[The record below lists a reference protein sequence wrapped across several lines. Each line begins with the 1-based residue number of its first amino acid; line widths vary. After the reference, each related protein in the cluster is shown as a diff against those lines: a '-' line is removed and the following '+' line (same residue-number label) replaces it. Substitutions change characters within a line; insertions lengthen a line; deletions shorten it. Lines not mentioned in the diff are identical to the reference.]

1 MRWLSLVGLVALV
14 GCVDVV
20 EQGPVS
26 QPAPQ
31 ANSRPKA
38 TTPTR
43 AQVNQFISVVQR
55 VEPIAERECRARSP
69 RANCDFRIVV
79 DDRPGQPPNAYQTL
93 DRDGQPILAFTLP
106 LIAQVRNQDELAFVM
121 GHEAAHHISGHIP
134 RQQQNAAAGAIL
146 LGGLAAITGASQT
159 IVDQA
164 VDIGAGVGAR
174 SYSKNFELEA
184 DALGTVI
191 THNAGY
197 NPVRGAEFFSQ
208 LPDPGNRFLG
218 THPPNAQRVETVRR
232 VAAGAAQSREAVDEF
247 LKALK
252 KDKKFARATHNTW
265 AVLLGDGTPLKG
277 DDGEAGAGQVILR
290 MLERADLRDHVVVVT
305 RWYGGK
311 KLGGDRFRH
320 VQDCARAYLDEMA
333 I

>member
-208 LPDPGNRFLG
+208 LPDPRNRFLG

-232 VAAGAAQSREAVDEF
+232 VAAG
-247 LKALK
+247 L
-252 KDKKFARATHNTW
+252 
-265 AVLLGDGTPLKG
+265 
-277 DDGEAGAGQVILR
+277 
-290 MLERADLRDHVVVVT
+290 
-305 RWYGGK
+305 
-311 KLGGDRFRH
+311 
-320 VQDCARAYLDEMA
+320 
-333 I
+333 

>member
-31 ANSRPKA
+31 ATSRPKA

-55 VEPIAERECRARSP
+55 VEPVAERECRARSP

-93 DRDGQPILAFTLP
+93 DRNGQPILAFTLP

-146 LGGLAAITGASQT
+146 LGGLAAITGASQSV
-159 IVDQA
+159 VDQA

-232 VAAGAAQSREAVDEF
+232 VAAG
-247 LKALK
+247 L
-252 KDKKFARATHNTW
+252 
-265 AVLLGDGTPLKG
+265 
-277 DDGEAGAGQVILR
+277 
-290 MLERADLRDHVVVVT
+290 
-305 RWYGGK
+305 
-311 KLGGDRFRH
+311 
-320 VQDCARAYLDEMA
+320 
-333 I
+333 

>member
-31 ANSRPKA
+31 ATSRPKA

-93 DRDGQPILAFTLP
+93 DRNGQPILAFTLP

-232 VAAGAAQSREAVDEF
+232 VAAG
-247 LKALK
+247 L
-252 KDKKFARATHNTW
+252 
-265 AVLLGDGTPLKG
+265 
-277 DDGEAGAGQVILR
+277 
-290 MLERADLRDHVVVVT
+290 
-305 RWYGGK
+305 
-311 KLGGDRFRH
+311 
-320 VQDCARAYLDEMA
+320 
-333 I
+333 

>member
-31 ANSRPKA
+31 ATSRPKA

-55 VEPIAERECRARSP
+55 VEPVAERECRARSP

-93 DRDGQPILAFTLP
+93 DRNGQPILAFTLP

-232 VAAGAAQSREAVDEF
+232 VAAG
-247 LKALK
+247 L
-252 KDKKFARATHNTW
+252 
-265 AVLLGDGTPLKG
+265 
-277 DDGEAGAGQVILR
+277 
-290 MLERADLRDHVVVVT
+290 
-305 RWYGGK
+305 
-311 KLGGDRFRH
+311 
-320 VQDCARAYLDEMA
+320 
-333 I
+333 